1 MKHTSKYLLLA
12 LSFLFSVATVSAQ
25 VKLKDAL
32 KAVVQVKAFDAAN
45 QLIASGNG
53 FYVSDKGDVVCAY
66 QVLAKADR
74 AEVTDMKGK
83 TFALARILGADSSN
97 DLIRFSTAATS
108 STPFFRLCDAPV
120 SQGSALQIVRFSK
133 DKKQKPEAVTVTA
146 DAPYN
151 LYKYYDLSVA
161 NEDRNMMCPLLDEE
175 GTLVAMTQKN
185 MKKDATTAC
194 AIDARF
200 IQSLTMSSTAAIQS
214 DLRALALPKALPEG
228 MKEASTFLYLMN
240 KSDTVNCLLAYDD
253 FVAAYPSAPDAF
265 VSRANYLASIGRF
278 QDCEKDYAA
287 AFRAAETAA
296 DTLMQPDAVHYAL
309 SDLIY
314 RTIIL
319 QTDSIPV
326 FEGWTMER
334 ALDEAGKAYALKPF
348 TLYNYQKANCL
359 FALRRYEEAYLG
371 FRAVLSDS
379 NFVSPEVYMS
389 AIRSLERA
397 RKNDPEILVLCDS
410 MIQSLPQPLT
420 TKSAP
425 YYLERARRYLAA
437 EKFREAVFDYNEYEK
452 IIGPRNLNEKFYY
465 LRHQAEVKAK
475 MYQQALD
482 DIRTAV
488 AIAPLPLAYR
498 LQEALLLLRVGE
510 FADAE
515 KAAKE
520 LLKDLP
526 ENPDCHRI
534 IGLCAGEQGR
544 KQEALQHLRK
554 AQELGDENVEAY
566 IEKYSK

>member
-228 MKEASTFLYLMN
+228 K
-240 KSDTVNCLLAYDD
+240 
-253 FVAAYPSAPDAF
+253 
-265 VSRANYLASIGRF
+265 IGR
-278 QDCEKDYAA
+278 AH
-287 AFRAAETAA
+287 
-296 DTLMQPDAVHYAL
+296 V
-309 SDLIY
+309 
-314 RTIIL
+314 
-319 QTDSIPV
+319 
-326 FEGWTMER
+326 
-334 ALDEAGKAYALKPF
+334 
-348 TLYNYQKANCL
+348 
-359 FALRRYEEAYLG
+359 
-371 FRAVLSDS
+371 
-379 NFVSPEVYMS
+379 
-389 AIRSLERA
+389 
-397 RKNDPEILVLCDS
+397 
-410 MIQSLPQPLT
+410 
-420 TKSAP
+420 
-425 YYLERARRYLAA
+425 
-437 EKFREAVFDYNEYEK
+437 
-452 IIGPRNLNEKFYY
+452 
-465 LRHQAEVKAK
+465 
-475 MYQQALD
+475 
-482 DIRTAV
+482 
-488 AIAPLPLAYR
+488 
-498 LQEALLLLRVGE
+498 
-510 FADAE
+510 
-515 KAAKE
+515 
-520 LLKDLP
+520 
-526 ENPDCHRI
+526 
-534 IGLCAGEQGR
+534 
-544 KQEALQHLRK
+544 
-554 AQELGDENVEAY
+554 
-566 IEKYSK
+566 